1 MPRDARSE
9 EGEAMVKR
17 MLRQGAVGLG
27 ATAALVTAV
36 AFTRPVFLGRAPV
49 AERLITPDPALI
61 ASRHARLRA
70 PWVVNAADQ
79 AVRSEAF
86 EGDVRAFTSDLLA
99 TGRMRAA
106 RAERVARIAVT
117 EAYHRRVPPAL
128 VFGVML
134 TENAR
139 FESRARSS
147 VGAVGLMQVYPKV
160 WLRPLAKY
168 FGRRLSDDS
177 TNLRYGVYILGHY
190 VHRVSDTLSEAESW
204 RKPLLRYNGCVRGT
218 NTRNCH
224 TYPDK
229 VRRYVENEA
238 RALCAGLSFDECVS
252 RPLWLSLREGERPAQ
267 RRPDAERPTVST
279 VALNVGARR
288 RQSGTGSE

>member
-1 MPRDARSE
+1 
-9 EGEAMVKR
+9 MVKR

-36 AFTRPVFLGRAPV
+36 TYTRPVFLGRAPV
-49 AERLITPDPALI
+49 AERLTQPDAATL
-61 ASRHARLRA
+61 AARQARIRA

-79 AVRSEAF
+79 AVRSAAF
-86 EGDVRAFTSDLLA
+86 EADVRAFVSDLLA
-99 TGRMRAA
+99 TGRMEAR
-106 RAERVARIAVT
+106 RAERVARVAVT

-139 FESRARSS
+139 FESRARSN

-190 VHRVSDTLSEAESW
+190 VHRVSDTLPADESW
-204 RKPLLRYNGCVRGT
+204 RRPLLRYNGCVRGT

-252 RPLWLSLREGERPAQ
+252 RPLWLSLREGERPDQ
-267 RRPDAERPTVST
+267 RRPDAPRPVTRA
-279 VALNVGARR
+279 VALVDAGPR
-288 RQSGTGSE
+288 GT

>member
-1 MPRDARSE
+1 
-9 EGEAMVKR
+9 MVR
-17 MLRQGAVGLG
+17 QILRQGVVALA
-27 ATAALVTAV
+27 ATTALVAAV
-36 AFTRPVFLGRAPV
+36 TFTRPVFLGRAPV

-61 ASRHARLRA
+61 ASREARLRA
-70 PWVVNAADQ
+70 PWVVNAADE
-79 AVRSEAF
+79 AVRSAAF

-134 TENAR
+134 AENAR
-139 FESRARSS
+139 FESGARST

-160 WLRPLAKY
+160 WLRPLARH

-190 VHRVSDTLSEAESW
+190 VHRVSDTLSEHESW
-204 RKPLLRYNGCVRGT
+204 RKPLLRYNGCARGT

-224 TYPDK
+224 SYPDK
-229 VRRYVENEA
+229 VRRHVENEA
-238 RALCAGLSFDECVS
+238 RALCAGLSFEQCVS
-252 RPLWLSLREGERPAQ
+252 RPLWLSLREGARPAQ
-267 RRPDAERPTVST
+267 RRPDAARPTVPNGAVT
-279 VALNVGARR
+279 VSAIALNEGTRR
-288 RQSGTGSE
+288 RESGTGGE